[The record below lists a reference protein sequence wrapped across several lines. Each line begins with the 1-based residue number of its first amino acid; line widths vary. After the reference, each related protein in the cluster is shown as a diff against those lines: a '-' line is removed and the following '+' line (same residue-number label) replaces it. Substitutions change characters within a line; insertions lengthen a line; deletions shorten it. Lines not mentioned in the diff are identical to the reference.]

1 MKSFLIG
8 LGICISIYS
17 TFYYLQCKNKKAES
31 KNDKEEI
38 NNDEEKG
45 KINNDKSTQTEN
57 LIKNIDGA
65 IDNKEIIK
73 EVLDDII
80 TSVEKESQEKKT
92 SVSFDEDFEVIQ

>member
-1 MKSFLIG
+1 MKDIIIG

-17 TFYYLQCKNKKAES
+17 TFYYLQCKNKKSES

-38 NNDEEKG
+38 NKQEKEE
-45 KINNDKSTQTEN
+45 INNDDKSTQTD
-57 LIKNIDGA
+57 NIDET

-80 TSVEKESQEKKT
+80 TSVEKENKDKKT